1 MTKTGESPNGNC
13 LYSSVSLLLFWNNLH
28 VDDLTESPV
37 INWALIKFNFLPCFF
52 LSEHTSWSEKYFF
65 LMSIKNNTIDSDL
78 QSEEAVKFEVVSNC
92 RDKEWSSF
100 LCLLAVSSVIKRKI
114 FSHFPDCG
122 DKIQKLLRNQIISP
136 REECLSDTPL
146 HILFC
151 KLGGLN
157 LNQQKIF
164 QANHFVPLIQ
174 FISQKRK
181 QISKLNLVEIKRSKT
196 GKQWFNKN

>member
-1 MTKTGESPNGNC
+1 M
-13 LYSSVSLLLFWNNLH
+13 
-28 VDDLTESPV
+28 
-37 INWALIKFNFLPCFF
+37 
-52 LSEHTSWSEKYFF
+52 
-65 LMSIKNNTIDSDL
+65 
-78 QSEEAVKFEVVSNC
+78 
-92 RDKEWSSF
+92 
-100 LCLLAVSSVIKRKI
+100 CLLAVSSVIKRKI

-146 HILFC
+146 HILLC

-181 QISKLNLVEIKRSKT
+181 QISKVNLVEIKRSKA